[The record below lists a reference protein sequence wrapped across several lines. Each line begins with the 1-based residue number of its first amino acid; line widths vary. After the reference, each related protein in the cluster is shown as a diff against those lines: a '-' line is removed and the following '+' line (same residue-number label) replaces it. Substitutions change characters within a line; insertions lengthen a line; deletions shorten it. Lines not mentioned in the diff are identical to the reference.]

1 MTPEE
6 HYKALSDRHHRES
19 LFYQAQLFHSWRVIQ
34 GQNKGL
40 RRLNRKVKRLRAE
53 LETALK
59 PSPPEWEAVSEGLR
73 QMRIRKDEG

>member
-6 HYKALSDRHHRES
+6 HYKALSDRHHKDA

-34 GQNKGL
+34 AQNKGL

-53 LETALK
+53 LEEALK
-59 PSPPEWEAVSEGLR
+59 PSTPEWEAVSVR
-73 QMRIRKDEG
+73 DRRWQRDD